1 LRIQALR
8 PTLVIQKGSS
18 VWPLAANDRY
28 WRKADIRNRA
38 AFVRQID
45 ECGKLIRQIPTTIE
59 AESGG
64 KVGGVRMRLA
74 IPLFLVLLLPI
85 RAAAQP
91 MPAAPPPAQPIE
103 DVTVEAPRIPQE
115 QAIHNF
121 VDSSVQPS
129 FFSGKMTTWQT
140 GVCPE
145 TQGLITE
152 LALSVT
158 KRLREVAAQVGA
170 SVDTKPG
177 CKPNVLVYFTREP
190 QALLDQLVKQNED
203 MLGYHEVSQTRQ
215 LATIR
220 HPIQAWYATATR
232 DENGE
237 VGLDNASMPCM
248 ECVFTGRK
256 NFIFVAGNRAG
267 RDGLRAE
274 LGRVTIIGDLG
285 KLDDYDTRTLADYV
299 AMLALSQTDA
309 FATCRNMPSITNL
322 LIPDCDASLKTAAL
336 SDADLAF
343 LRGVYKTLG
352 GDNLNLEMGDIFREM
367 DKSLANKDLKAATP
381 ATAPK

>member
-299 AMLALSQTDA
+299 AMLALSQVQA
-309 FATCRNMPSITNL
+309 FETCQEIPTIMNL
-322 LIPDCDASLKTAAL
+322 LVPACGLDRQTKSLGEI
-336 SDADLAF
+336 DLA
-343 LRGVYKTLG
+343 YLG
-352 GDNLNLEMGDIFREM
+352 ALYHTDPNLAFQYQKIEISHQMEDR
-367 DKSLANKDLKAATP
+367 LKG
-381 ATAPK
+381 K